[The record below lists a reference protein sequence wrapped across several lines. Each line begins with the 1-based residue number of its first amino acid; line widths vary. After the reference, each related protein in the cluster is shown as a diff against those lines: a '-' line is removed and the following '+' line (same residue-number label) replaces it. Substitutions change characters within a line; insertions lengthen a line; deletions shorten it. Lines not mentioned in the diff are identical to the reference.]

1 MEEKRETVA
10 EKKQRHAQQEKALR
24 DGIKGNA
31 PYRAMLAQKIVDEFL
46 STHNVSEHEA
56 DINRLLCCKENYKG
70 CEHEF
75 DKLLIVLQNTKFA
88 EKSAAFKKKVK
99 K

>member
-24 DGIKGNA
+24 DRIKGNA

-70 CEHEF
+70 CEHECY
-75 DKLLIVLQNTKFA
+75 KTQNSLKNPQR
-88 EKSAAFKKKVK
+88 SKKR
-99 K
+99 